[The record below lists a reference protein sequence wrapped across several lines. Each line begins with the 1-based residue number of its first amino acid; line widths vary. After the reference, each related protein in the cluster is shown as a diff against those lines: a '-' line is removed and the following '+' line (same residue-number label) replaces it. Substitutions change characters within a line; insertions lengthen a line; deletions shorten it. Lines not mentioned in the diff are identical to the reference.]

1 MPSSIHERSLSD
13 MEEEEEEHD
22 DVVTTPLQEIE
33 DCSNSNVVTKYR
45 LAAEIVQSAL
55 EGVISQVAAGKNV
68 VELCQFGDLIVTQ
81 RCGTIFKNKKI
92 DKGVAFPTSISTNE
106 IICHYSPL
114 VNESM
119 TLKAGDWV
127 KIDLGCHIDGYVAVV
142 AHTTIVPIEGTAA
155 DADFPDLE
163 GDEANV
169 LKCAHDAVELCT
181 RLIKPGNTNLQV
193 TEALTRLGES
203 YGVKSLQGTLMHQL
217 KRFVIDGNK
226 VIAQKMDVENRTPKV
241 TFEPHEVYTIDVCYT
256 TGSDK
261 PVTSERRTTV
271 FKRQVDKQ
279 YRLKMKAS
287 RYVFKEINK
296 KFPTLP
302 FTIRA
307 FEDESQ
313 ARMGVVECVKHD
325 LLQAYPILEARP
337 GDKVAHFKV
346 TVLLLPSG
354 TTKITGLAFPSDR
367 VHSDKTVDEETAK
380 ILATSLK
387 KKNKKKKKKVT
398 T

>member
-1 MPSSIHERSLSD
+1 MTLSDDERSDVSD
-13 MEEEEEEHD
+13 DETTEQQSTPEE
-22 DVVTTPLQEIE
+22 PIE
-33 DCSNSNVVTKYR
+33 DCRNSDVVTKYR
-45 LAAEIVQSAL
+45 LAAEIAQSAL
-55 EGVISQVAAGKNV
+55 EGVLGQLEAGKDV
-68 VELCQFGDLIVTQ
+68 VELCKFGDLVMQQ
-81 RCGTIFKNKKI
+81 RCGAIFKTKKI
-92 DKGVAFPTSISTNE
+92 DKGVAFPTCISANE
-106 IICHYSPL
+106 ILCHYSPL
-114 VNESM
+114 ATESK
-119 TLKAGDWV
+119 TLMAGDWV

-142 AHTTIVPIEGTAA
+142 AHTAIVPSTGSALETEFPELKGEEA
-155 DADFPDLE
+155 D
-163 GDEANV
+163 V
-169 LKCAHDAVELCT
+169 LKCAHDAVELCA

-193 TEALTRLGES
+193 TEALMRLEES

-226 VIAQKMDVENRTPKV
+226 VIAQKTDVENRTPKV
-241 TFEPHEVYTIDVCYT
+241 TFEPNEVYTIDVCYT

-287 RYVFKEINK
+287 RYVFKEINH
-296 KFPTLP
+296 KFPTMP

-325 LLQAYPILEARP
+325 LLQAYPILEGRS
-337 GDKVAHFKV
+337 GDKVAHFKA

-367 VHSDKTVDEETAK
+367 VLSGKTVDEETAK

-387 KKNKKKKKKVT
+387 KKNKKKKKKT
-398 T
+398 SA

>member
-1 MPSSIHERSLSD
+1 SANEIVCHFSPLPNESLS
-13 MEEEEEEHD
+13 
-22 DVVTTPLQEIE
+22 LQ
-33 DCSNSNVVTKYR
+33 
-45 LAAEIVQSAL
+45 
-55 EGVISQVAAGKNV
+55 
-68 VELCQFGDLIVTQ
+68 
-81 RCGTIFKNKKI
+81 
-92 DKGVAFPTSISTNE
+92 
-106 IICHYSPL
+106 
-114 VNESM
+114 
-119 TLKAGDWV
+119 AGDWV

-142 AHTTIVPIEGTAA
+142 AHTAVVPAEGSAA
-155 DADFPDLE
+155 AAEFPQLQGEEAD
-163 GDEANV
+163 V
-169 LKCAHDAVELCT
+169 LKCAHDAVELCA

-193 TEALTRLGES
+193 TEALTKLEAS

-241 TFEPHEVYTIDVCYT
+241 TFEPNEVYTIDVCYT
-256 TGSDK
+256 TGSEK

-287 RYVFKEINK
+287 RYVFKEINS

-325 LLQAYPILEARP
+325 LLQAYPILEGRP

-354 TTKITGLAFPSDR
+354 TTKITGLAFPADR
-367 VHSDKTVDEETAK
+367 VHSDKTVDDETAK
-380 ILATSLK
+380 ILASSLK
-387 KKNKKKKKKVT
+387 KKNKKKKKKRPLKSSHSVAST
-398 T
+398 RCYSLAYVESKRLGDASFLSAIEAG